1 MKLNAKTSRRTDADA
16 LVSRMIVL
24 AQAKAE
30 NRFGCVDRV
39 EVQSFALGYIGS
51 QLAHLASLSPA
62 AFKELASAVAYAE
75 KNQ

>member
-1 MKLNAKTSRRTDADA
+1 MKLNAKISRRTDADA

-39 EVQSFALGYIGS
+39 EVQSFALGYLGS
-51 QLAHLASLSPA
+51 LLAQVAAMAPA
-62 AFKELASAVAYAE
+62 ALKELEGAVAYAE